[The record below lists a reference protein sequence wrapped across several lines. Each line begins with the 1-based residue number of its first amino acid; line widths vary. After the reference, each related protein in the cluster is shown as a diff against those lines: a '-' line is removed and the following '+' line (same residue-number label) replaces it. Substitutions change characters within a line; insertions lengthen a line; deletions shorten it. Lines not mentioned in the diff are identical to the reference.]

1 MGYWNDSLD
10 KNKSEFKRLYSMELV
25 RTPDLAHNLAWWCGG
40 IFLLI
45 IFATLLPWTQNISS
59 QGKLTSLNPEDRPQT
74 IHSTIAG
81 RIEKWYVSEGK
92 QVKKGDTI
100 IRLSEIKD
108 KYFDPQLLERTNEQ
122 IVSKMEALKS
132 SKSKAEALNKQIEA
146 LASGLQYSLNKAKN
160 KVIQNSLKVQ
170 SDSMDLVAMKIDNQI
185 AKDQLARQQKLYD
198 QGLKSL
204 TELEQRKLKFQESSA
219 KLLASENKLNTSK
232 NELLN
237 AQIELN
243 SLRAEYLDKTSKAE
257 SEMNST
263 MSYIYSSEAEISKMN
278 NEYSNLKI
286 RNSFYYI
293 TAPQDG
299 YVVKALR
306 QGIGETIKEGE
317 SVASIMPLD
326 PKLAVELYVK
336 PMDVP
341 LLSKGSKVRL
351 QFDGWPALVFSG
363 WPDVGFGT
371 FGGEVAVIDNIDS
384 DGSYRILVVPD
395 PTQDPWPKPLRVGT
409 GCYGW
414 AMLKDVPI
422 FYEIW
427 RQLNGFPPDYTGHE
441 KIIENREKK
450 LKDIPKEE
458 Y

>member
-1 MGYWNDSLD
+1 MGFWNDPIEE
-10 KNKSEFKRLYSMELV
+10 KQKEFSRLYSIELV
-25 RTPDLAHNLAWWCGG
+25 RTPDLAHKLAWWCGG
-40 IFLLI
+40 IFLLLI
-45 IFATLLPWTQNISS
+45 LSTLLPWTQNISS
-59 QGKLTSLNPEDRPQT
+59 KGKLTSLNPGDRPQT

-81 RIEKWYVSEGK
+81 RIEKWYVSEGQ

-100 IRLSEIKD
+100 LWLSEIKD

-122 IVSKMEALKS
+122 IASKREALKANRD
-132 SKSKAEALNKQIEA
+132 KAESLNKQINA
-146 LASGLQYSLNKAKN
+146 LASGLQYSLNKARN
-160 KVIQNSLKVQ
+160 KVTQSILKVQ

-185 AKDQLARQQKLYD
+185 AKDQLGRQTKLYE

-204 TELEQRKLKFQESSA
+204 TELEQRKLKYQESSA
-219 KLLASENKLNTSK
+219 KLLSTENKYNASK
-232 NELLN
+232 NELIN
-237 AQIELN
+237 ARIELN
-243 SLRAEYLDKTSKAE
+243 SLQAEYIDKISKAE

-263 MSYIYSSEAEISKMN
+263 RAYIFNSEAEISKMD

-293 TAPQDG
+293 TAPQNG
-299 YVVKALR
+299 YVVKALK

-317 SVASIMPLD
+317 SVISIMPLD

-384 DGSYRILVVPD
+384 EGSYRILVVPD
-395 PTQDPWPKPLRVGT
+395 PKEDPWPKPLRVGT
-409 GCYGW
+409 GTYGW
-414 AMLKDVPI
+414 AMLNDVPI
-422 FYEIW
+422 IYEIW
-427 RQLNGFPPDYTGHE
+427 RQLNGFPPDYTEHE
-441 KIIENREKK
+441 EQQPDKSKKING
-450 LKDIPKEE
+450 LVKEE
-458 Y
+458 